1 MKKLGNK
8 NILYAVWIILC
19 AATAFLG
26 GFGHSMLINYAF
38 LAVMG
43 LLILIVDRHGLS
55 KICRITKDLKG
66 ITETF
71 SEAEAQGTQ
80 GNEAYLSLMESMH
93 FTYPETEG
101 DWMRLQ
107 ESWKSSDGMDC
118 DVEDYIFES
127 ELLESCNYNVCT
139 QVAGI
144 LTALGILGTFL
155 GLVLGLRSF
164 DFSNADQMTSSVEA
178 LVGGLNVA
186 FYTSIYGVTL
196 SILYNII
203 FRRITT
209 GLTQELNHFYDAF
222 NSALEPVSQKAMVE
236 RMDSRQAENNALMQ
250 DIKALLDERLGERL
264 GHQMAETLTPVFDR
278 IIQSLD
284 SMMLDFHK
292 EQANSLEK
300 IVDAFVDRMGGALNS
315 HVKAL
320 GESVDELSQ
329 AQKTMSVE
337 LQRLIK
343 QIVKT
348 SKDTSQINEHA
359 GIILEQLSG
368 YIPLLTQTSQDS
380 AKVIENMTQWSEDVQ
395 KMTDTQQKVMKEMAV
410 EQNELLKVMAE
421 HEGNLD
427 QTCEE
432 ISANQQQLSESLT
445 EFTKAAQIIAEREE
459 DPLQLDGIK
468 DMLSGYMTTMQKL
481 QQESAQNIENIQS
494 AGIKEMLTYVSAQTE
509 ANAKESQAVQQK
521 LTEELQKLAKTQED
535 IVFLNAKIANTLS
548 SLTGTGKIQLPSKGM
563 QQDEEKWSKVL
574 NEKMDAW
581 IREQKA
587 FQERLLQLEE
597 ERSQPFWSR
606 WGRK

>member
-222 NSALEPVSQKAMVE
+222 NSALEPVSQKAMAE

-380 AKVIENMTQWSEDVQ
+380 AKVIENMVKWSEDIQ
-395 KMTDTQQKVMKEMAV
+395 KMTDTQHLAMEKMTV
-410 EQNELLKVMAE
+410 EQNDLLKVMAE

-494 AGIKEMLTYVSAQTE
+494 AGIREMLTYVSAQTE

-548 SLTGTGKIQLPSKGM
+548 SLTGTGKIQLPSKGL

>member
-284 SMMLDFHK
+284 SMMMDFHK

-300 IVDAFVDRMGGALNS
+300 MVDAFVDRMGGALNS

-348 SKDTSQINEHA
+348 SKDTSHINEHA

-380 AKVIENMTQWSEDVQ
+380 AKVIENMVKWSEDIQ
-395 KMTDTQQKVMKEMAV
+395 KMTDTQHLAMEKMTV
-410 EQNELLKVMAE
+410 EQNDLLKVMAE

-548 SLTGTGKIQLPSKGM
+548 SLTGTGKIQLPSKGL

>member
-380 AKVIENMTQWSEDVQ
+380 AKVIENMVKWSEDIQ
-395 KMTDTQQKVMKEMAV
+395 KMTDTQHLAMEKMTV
-410 EQNELLKVMAE
+410 EQNDLLKVMAE

-432 ISANQQQLSESLT
+432 ISANQQQLSESLVQ
-445 EFTKAAQIIAEREE
+445 FTKAAETLAEREQDPMQFE
-459 DPLQLDGIK
+459 DIK
-468 DMLSGYMTTMQKL
+468 DMLSGYMTTMQQL
-481 QQESAQNIENIQS
+481 QRESAQNIENIQS

-548 SLTGTGKIQLPSKGM
+548 SLTGTGKIQLPSKGL

>member
-71 SEAEAQGTQ
+71 SEAEAKGTQ

-222 NSALEPVSQKAMVE
+222 NSALEPVSQKAMAE

-300 IVDAFVDRMGGALNS
+300 MVDAFVDRMGGALNS

-548 SLTGTGKIQLPSKGM
+548 SLTGTGKIQLPSKGL

>member
-1 MKKLGNK
+1 MKKSGNK

-380 AKVIENMTQWSEDVQ
+380 AKVIENMVKWSEDIQ
-395 KMTDTQQKVMKEMAV
+395 KMTDTQHLAMEKMTV
-410 EQNELLKVMAE
+410 EQNDLLKVMAE

-432 ISANQQQLSESLT
+432 ISANQQQLSESLVQ
-445 EFTKAAQIIAEREE
+445 FTKAAETLAEREQDPMQFE
-459 DPLQLDGIK
+459 DIK
-468 DMLSGYMTTMQKL
+468 DMLSGYMTTMQQL
-481 QQESAQNIENIQS
+481 QRESAQNIENIQS
-494 AGIKEMLTYVSAQTE
+494 AGIREMLTYVSAQTE

-548 SLTGTGKIQLPSKGM
+548 SLTGTGKIQLPSKGL

>member
-1 MKKLGNK
+1 MKKSGNK
-8 NILYAVWIILC
+8 NILYAVWGILC

-26 GFGHSMLINYAF
+26 GFSHSMLINYAF

-71 SEAEAQGTQ
+71 SEAEAKGTQ

-222 NSALEPVSQKAMVE
+222 NSTLEPVSQKAMAE

-250 DIKALLDERLGERL
+250 EIKELLDERLGERL
-264 GHQMAETLTPVFDR
+264 GYQMAETLTPVFDR

-410 EQNELLKVMAE
+410 EQNDLLKTMAE
-421 HEGNLD
+421 HEAHLD
-427 QTCEE
+427 QTCEQ
-432 ISANQQQLSESLT
+432 INLNQQQLSESLVQ
-445 EFTKAAQIIAEREE
+445 FTKAAETLAEREQDPMQFE
-459 DPLQLDGIK
+459 DIK

-494 AGIKEMLTYVSAQTE
+494 AG
-509 ANAKESQAVQQK
+509 
-521 LTEELQKLAKTQED
+521 
-535 IVFLNAKIANTLS
+535 
-548 SLTGTGKIQLPSKGM
+548 TGKIQLPSKAL

-587 FQERLLQLEE
+587 FQERLLELEE

>member
-71 SEAEAQGTQ
+71 SEAEAKGTQ

-368 YIPLLTQTSQDS
+368 YIPLLTQISQDS
-380 AKVIENMTQWSEDVQ
+380 AKVIENMVKWSEDIQ
-395 KMTDTQQKVMKEMAV
+395 KMTDTQHLAMEKMTV
-410 EQNELLKVMAE
+410 EQNDLLKVMAE

-432 ISANQQQLSESLT
+432 ISANQQQLSESLVQ
-445 EFTKAAQIIAEREE
+445 FTKAAETLAEREQDPMQFE
-459 DPLQLDGIK
+459 DIK
-468 DMLSGYMTTMQKL
+468 DMLSGYMTTMQQL
-481 QQESAQNIENIQS
+481 QRESAQNIENIQS
-494 AGIKEMLTYVSAQTE
+494 AGIREMLTYVSAQTE

-548 SLTGTGKIQLPSKGM
+548 SLTGTGKIQLPSKGL

>member
-1 MKKLGNK
+1 MKKSGNK
-8 NILYAVWIILC
+8 NILYAVWGILC
-19 AATAFLG
+19 AATVFLG
-26 GFGHSMLINYAF
+26 GFSHSMLINYAF

-71 SEAEAQGTQ
+71 SEAEAKGTQ

-209 GLTQELNHFYDAF
+209 GLIQELNHFYDAF
-222 NSALEPVSQKAMVE
+222 HSALEPVSQKAMAE

-250 DIKALLDERLGERL
+250 EIKELLDERLGERL
-264 GHQMAETLTPVFDR
+264 GYQMAETLTPVFDR

-300 IVDAFVDRMGGALNS
+300 IVDAFVDRIGGALNS

-410 EQNELLKVMAE
+410 EQNELLKTMAE
-421 HEGNLD
+421 HEAHLD
-427 QTCEE
+427 QTCEQ
-432 ISANQQQLSESLT
+432 INLNQQQLSESLVQ
-445 EFTKAAQIIAEREE
+445 FTKAAETLAEREQDPMQFE
-459 DPLQLDGIK
+459 DIK

-494 AGIKEMLTYVSAQTE
+494 AG
-509 ANAKESQAVQQK
+509 
-521 LTEELQKLAKTQED
+521 
-535 IVFLNAKIANTLS
+535 
-548 SLTGTGKIQLPSKGM
+548 TGKIQLPSKAL

>member
-368 YIPLLTQTSQDS
+368 YIPLLTQISQDS
-380 AKVIENMTQWSEDVQ
+380 AKVIENMVKWSEDIQ
-395 KMTDTQQKVMKEMAV
+395 KMTDTQHLAMEKMTV
-410 EQNELLKVMAE
+410 EQNDLLKVMAE

-459 DPLQLDGIK
+459 EPLQLDGIK

>member
-144 LTALGILGTFL
+144 LTALGLLGTFL

-368 YIPLLTQTSQDS
+368 YIPLLTQISQDS
-380 AKVIENMTQWSEDVQ
+380 AKVIENMVKWSEDIQ
-395 KMTDTQQKVMKEMAV
+395 KMTDTQHLAMEKMTV
-410 EQNELLKVMAE
+410 EQNDLLKVMAE

-432 ISANQQQLSESLT
+432 ISANQQQLSESLVQ
-445 EFTKAAQIIAEREE
+445 FTKAAETLAEREQDPMQFE
-459 DPLQLDGIK
+459 DIK
-468 DMLSGYMTTMQKL
+468 DMLSGYMTTMQQL
-481 QQESAQNIENIQS
+481 QRESAQNIENIQS
-494 AGIKEMLTYVSAQTE
+494 AGIREMLTYVSAQTE

-548 SLTGTGKIQLPSKGM
+548 SLTGTGKIQLPSKGL

>member
-368 YIPLLTQTSQDS
+368 YIPLLTQISQDS
-380 AKVIENMTQWSEDVQ
+380 AKVIENMVKWSEDIQ
-395 KMTDTQQKVMKEMAV
+395 KMTDTQHLAMEKMTV
-410 EQNELLKVMAE
+410 EQNDLLKVMAE

-494 AGIKEMLTYVSAQTE
+494 AGIREMLTYVSAQTE

-548 SLTGTGKIQLPSKGM
+548 SLTGTGKIQLPSKGL

>member
-1 MKKLGNK
+1 MKKSGNK
-8 NILYAVWIILC
+8 NILYAVWGILC

-26 GFGHSMLINYAF
+26 GFSHSMLINYAF

-43 LLILIVDRHGLS
+43 LFILIADRHGLS
-55 KICRITKDLKG
+55 KICRVTKDLKG

-71 SEAEAQGTQ
+71 SEAEAKGTQ

-222 NSALEPVSQKAMVE
+222 NSALEPVSQKAMAE

-250 DIKALLDERLGERL
+250 EIKELLDERLGERL
-264 GHQMAETLTPVFDR
+264 GCQMAETLTPVFDR

-410 EQNELLKVMAE
+410 EQNDLLKTMAE
-421 HEGNLD
+421 HEAHLD
-427 QTCEE
+427 QTCEQ
-432 ISANQQQLSESLT
+432 INLNQQQLSESLVQ
-445 EFTKAAQIIAEREE
+445 FTKAAETLAEREQDPMQFE
-459 DPLQLDGIK
+459 DIK

-494 AGIKEMLTYVSAQTE
+494 TGIKEMLTYVSAQTE

-521 LTEELQKLAKTQED
+521 MTEELQKLAKTQED

-548 SLTGTGKIQLPSKGM
+548 SLTGTGKIQLPSKGL
-563 QQDEEKWSKVL
+563 QQNEEKWSKVL

-587 FQERLLQLEE
+587 FQERLLELEE

>member
-203 FRRITT
+203 FRRITA

-380 AKVIENMTQWSEDVQ
+380 AKVIENMVKWSQDIQ
-395 KMTDTQQKVMKEMAV
+395 KMTDTQHLAMEKMTV
-410 EQNELLKVMAE
+410 EQNDLLKVMAE

-432 ISANQQQLSESLT
+432 ISANQQQLSESLVQ
-445 EFTKAAQIIAEREE
+445 FTKAAETLAEREQDPMQFE
-459 DPLQLDGIK
+459 DIK
-468 DMLSGYMTTMQKL
+468 DMLSGYMTTMQQL
-481 QQESAQNIENIQS
+481 QRESAQNIENIQS

-548 SLTGTGKIQLPSKGM
+548 SLTGTGKIQLPSKGL

-597 ERSQPFWSR
+597 KRSQPFWSR

>member
-1 MKKLGNK
+1 MKKSGNK
-8 NILYAVWIILC
+8 NILYAVWGILC

-26 GFGHSMLINYAF
+26 GFSHSMLINYAF

-43 LLILIVDRHGLS
+43 LLIWIVDRHGLS

-71 SEAEAQGTQ
+71 SEAEAKGTQ

-222 NSALEPVSQKAMVE
+222 NSALEPVSQKAMAE

-250 DIKALLDERLGERL
+250 EIKELLDERLGERL
-264 GHQMAETLTPVFDR
+264 GYQMAETLTPVFDR

-300 IVDAFVDRMGGALNS
+300 IVDAFVDRMCGALNS

-329 AQKTMSVE
+329 AQKTMSVD

-368 YIPLLTQTSQDS
+368 YSPLLTQTSQDS

-410 EQNELLKVMAE
+410 EQNELLKTMAE
-421 HEGNLD
+421 HEAHLD
-427 QTCEE
+427 QTCEQ
-432 ISANQQQLSESLT
+432 INLNQQQLSESLVQ
-445 EFTKAAQIIAEREE
+445 FTKAAETLAEREE

-494 AGIKEMLTYVSAQTE
+494 AGA
-509 ANAKESQAVQQK
+509 
-521 LTEELQKLAKTQED
+521 
-535 IVFLNAKIANTLS
+535 
-548 SLTGTGKIQLPSKGM
+548 GKIQLPSKGL

>member
-43 LLILIVDRHGLS
+43 LLILIVARHGLS

-222 NSALEPVSQKAMVE
+222 NSALEPVSQKAMAE

-250 DIKALLDERLGERL
+250 EIKELLVERLGERL
-264 GHQMAETLTPVFDR
+264 GYQMAETLTPVFDR

-380 AKVIENMTQWSEDVQ
+380 AKVIENMVKWSEDIQ
-395 KMTDTQQKVMKEMAV
+395 KMTDTQHLAIEKMTV
-410 EQNELLKVMAE
+410 EQNDLLKVMAE

-432 ISANQQQLSESLT
+432 ISANQQQLSESLVQ
-445 EFTKAAQIIAEREE
+445 FTKAAETLAEREQDPMQFE
-459 DPLQLDGIK
+459 DIK
-468 DMLSGYMTTMQKL
+468 DMLSGYMTTMQQL
-481 QQESAQNIENIQS
+481 QRESAQNIENIQS

-548 SLTGTGKIQLPSKGM
+548 SLTGTGKIQLPSKGL

-587 FQERLLQLEE
+587 FQERLLQLEK

>member
-1 MKKLGNK
+1 MKKSGNK
-8 NILYAVWIILC
+8 NFLYAAWIALC
-19 AATAFLG
+19 AATAVLG
-26 GFGHSMLINYAF
+26 GFDRSMLINYVF
-38 LAVMG
+38 LALMG
-43 LLILIVDRHGLS
+43 MLIFVADKHGIS
-55 KICRITKDLKG
+55 KVCRISDDLKR
-66 ITETF
+66 ITDALL
-71 SEAEAQGTQ
+71 EAKKKGTR
-80 GNEAYLSLMESMH
+80 GNKAYLALMERMH

-101 DWMRLQ
+101 DWMRLR

-118 DVEDYIFES
+118 NVEDYIFES
-127 ELLESCNYNVCT
+127 EILESCNYNVCT

-155 GLVLGLRSF
+155 GLVMGLRSF

-186 FYTSIYGVTL
+186 FYTSIYGVSL

-203 FRRITT
+203 FRRTTT

-222 NSALEPVSQKAMVE
+222 HSVLEPVSQKAMAE

-250 DIKALLDERLGERL
+250 EIKELLDERLGERL
-264 GHQMAETLTPVFDR
+264 GYQMAETLTPVFDR
-278 IIQSLD
+278 IVQALD

-410 EQNELLKVMAE
+410 EQNDLLKTMAE
-421 HEGNLD
+421 HEAHLD
-427 QTCEE
+427 QTCEQ
-432 ISANQQQLSESLT
+432 INLNQQQLSESLVQ
-445 EFTKAAQIIAEREE
+445 FT
-459 DPLQLDGIK
+459 
-468 DMLSGYMTTMQKL
+468 
-481 QQESAQNIENIQS
+481 
-494 AGIKEMLTYVSAQTE
+494 
-509 ANAKESQAVQQK
+509 
-521 LTEELQKLAKTQED
+521 
-535 IVFLNAKIANTLS
+535 
-548 SLTGTGKIQLPSKGM
+548 
-563 QQDEEKWSKVL
+563 
-574 NEKMDAW
+574 
-581 IREQKA
+581 
-587 FQERLLQLEE
+587 
-597 ERSQPFWSR
+597 
-606 WGRK
+606 

>member
-494 AGIKEMLTYVSAQTE
+494 AGIREMLTYVSAQTE

-548 SLTGTGKIQLPSKGM
+548 SLTGTGKIQLPSKGL

>member
-300 IVDAFVDRMGGALNS
+300 MVDAFVDRMGGALNS

-380 AKVIENMTQWSEDVQ
+380 AKVIENMVKWSEDIQ
-395 KMTDTQQKVMKEMAV
+395 KMTDTQHLAMEKMTV
-410 EQNELLKVMAE
+410 EQNDLLKVMAE

-432 ISANQQQLSESLT
+432 ISANQQ
-445 EFTKAAQIIAEREE
+445 
-459 DPLQLDGIK
+459 
-468 DMLSGYMTTMQKL
+468 
-481 QQESAQNIENIQS
+481 
-494 AGIKEMLTYVSAQTE
+494 
-509 ANAKESQAVQQK
+509 
-521 LTEELQKLAKTQED
+521 
-535 IVFLNAKIANTLS
+535 
-548 SLTGTGKIQLPSKGM
+548 
-563 QQDEEKWSKVL
+563 
-574 NEKMDAW
+574 
-581 IREQKA
+581 
-587 FQERLLQLEE
+587 
-597 ERSQPFWSR
+597 
-606 WGRK
+606 

>member
-71 SEAEAQGTQ
+71 SEAEAKGTQ

-222 NSALEPVSQKAMVE
+222 NSALEPVSQKAMAE

>member
-1 MKKLGNK
+1 MKKSGNK
-8 NILYAVWIILC
+8 NILYAVWGILC

-26 GFGHSMLINYAF
+26 GFSHSMLINYAF

-71 SEAEAQGTQ
+71 SEAEAKGTQ

-222 NSALEPVSQKAMVE
+222 NSALEPVSQKAMAE

-250 DIKALLDERLGERL
+250 EIKELLDERLGERL
-264 GHQMAETLTPVFDR
+264 GYQMAETLTPVFDR

-329 AQKTMSVE
+329 AQKAMSVE

-410 EQNELLKVMAE
+410 EQNDLLKTMAE
-421 HEGNLD
+421 HEAHLD
-427 QTCEE
+427 QTCEQ
-432 ISANQQQLSESLT
+432 INLNQQQLSESLVQ
-445 EFTKAAQIIAEREE
+445 FTKAAETLAEREQDPMQFE
-459 DPLQLDGIK
+459 DIK

-494 AGIKEMLTYVSAQTE
+494 AG
-509 ANAKESQAVQQK
+509 
-521 LTEELQKLAKTQED
+521 
-535 IVFLNAKIANTLS
+535 
-548 SLTGTGKIQLPSKGM
+548 TGKIQLSSKGL

>member
-71 SEAEAQGTQ
+71 SEAEAKGTQ

-222 NSALEPVSQKAMVE
+222 NSALEPVSQKAMAE

-250 DIKALLDERLGERL
+250 EIKELLDERLGERL
-264 GHQMAETLTPVFDR
+264 GYQMAETLTPVFDR

-410 EQNELLKVMAE
+410 EQNELLKTMAE
-421 HEGNLD
+421 HEAHLD
-427 QTCEE
+427 QTCEQ
-432 ISANQQQLSESLT
+432 INLNQQQLSDSLT

-521 LTEELQKLAKTQED
+521 MTEELQKLAKTQED

-548 SLTGTGKIQLPSKGM
+548 SLTGAGKIQLPSKGL

>member
-380 AKVIENMTQWSEDVQ
+380 AKVIENMVKWSEDIQ
-395 KMTDTQQKVMKEMAV
+395 KMTDTQHLAMEKMTV
-410 EQNELLKVMAE
+410 EQNDLLKVMAE

-459 DPLQLDGIK
+459 EPLQLDGIK

-494 AGIKEMLTYVSAQTE
+494 AGIREMLTYVSAQTE

-548 SLTGTGKIQLPSKGM
+548 SLTGTGKIQLPSKGL

>member
-1 MKKLGNK
+1 MKKSGNK
-8 NILYAVWIILC
+8 NILYAVWGILC

-26 GFGHSMLINYAF
+26 GFSHSMLINYAF

-71 SEAEAQGTQ
+71 SEAEAKGTR

-300 IVDAFVDRMGGALNS
+300 IVDAFVDRIGGALNS

-368 YIPLLTQTSQDS
+368 YIPILTQTSQDS

-395 KMTDTQQKVMKEMAV
+395 KMTDTQQKAD
-410 EQNELLKVMAE
+410 
-421 HEGNLD
+421 EGN
-427 QTCEE
+427 
-432 ISANQQQLSESLT
+432 
-445 EFTKAAQIIAEREE
+445 
-459 DPLQLDGIK
+459 
-468 DMLSGYMTTMQKL
+468 
-481 QQESAQNIENIQS
+481 
-494 AGIKEMLTYVSAQTE
+494 
-509 ANAKESQAVQQK
+509 
-521 LTEELQKLAKTQED
+521 
-535 IVFLNAKIANTLS
+535 
-548 SLTGTGKIQLPSKGM
+548 
-563 QQDEEKWSKVL
+563 
-574 NEKMDAW
+574 
-581 IREQKA
+581 
-587 FQERLLQLEE
+587 
-597 ERSQPFWSR
+597 
-606 WGRK
+606 GR

>member
-1 MKKLGNK
+1 MKKSGNK
-8 NILYAVWIILC
+8 NFLYAAWIALC

-71 SEAEAQGTQ
+71 SEAEAKGTQ

-368 YIPLLTQTSQDS
+368 YIPLLTQISQDS
-380 AKVIENMTQWSEDVQ
+380 AKVIENMVKWSEDIQ
-395 KMTDTQQKVMKEMAV
+395 KMTDTQHLAMEKMTV
-410 EQNELLKVMAE
+410 EQNDLLKVMAE

-432 ISANQQQLSESLT
+432 ISANQQQLSESLVQ
-445 EFTKAAQIIAEREE
+445 FTKAAETLAEREQDPMQFE
-459 DPLQLDGIK
+459 DIK

-494 AGIKEMLTYVSAQTE
+494 AGIREMLTYVSAQTE

-548 SLTGTGKIQLPSKGM
+548 SLTGTGKIQLPSKGL

>member
-300 IVDAFVDRMGGALNS
+300 IVDAFVDRMGGALKS

-380 AKVIENMTQWSEDVQ
+380 AKVIENMVKWSEDIQ
-395 KMTDTQQKVMKEMAV
+395 KMTDTQHLAMEKMTV
-410 EQNELLKVMAE
+410 EQNDLLKVMAE

-548 SLTGTGKIQLPSKGM
+548 SLTGTGKIQLPSKGL

>member
-1 MKKLGNK
+1 MKKSGNK
-8 NILYAVWIILC
+8 NLLYAAWIALC
-19 AATAFLG
+19 AATAVLG
-26 GFGHSMLINYAF
+26 GFNRSMLINYVF
-38 LAVMG
+38 LALMG
-43 LLILIVDRHGLS
+43 MLIFIADKHGIS
-55 KICRITKDLKG
+55 KVCRISDDLKRITDALLEAKAKG
-66 ITETF
+66 IR
-71 SEAEAQGTQ
+71 
-80 GNEAYLSLMESMH
+80 GNKAYLDLMERMH

-101 DWMRLQ
+101 DWMRLR

-118 DVEDYIFES
+118 NVEDYIFES
-127 ELLESCNYNVCT
+127 EILESCNYNVCT

-155 GLVLGLRSF
+155 GLVMGLRSF

-186 FYTSIYGVTL
+186 FYTSIYGVSL

-203 FRRITT
+203 FRRTTT

-222 NSALEPVSQKAMVE
+222 HSVLEPVSQKAMAE
-236 RMDSRQAENNALMQ
+236 RMDSRQAENNALIQ

-278 IIQSLD
+278 IVQALD

-320 GESVDELSQ
+320 GESVNALSQ
-329 AQKTMSVE
+329 AQREMSIE
-337 LQRLIK
+337 LYKLIR

-348 SKDTSQINEHA
+348 GQNTSQINEHA
-359 GIILEQLSG
+359 GIILEQLSN
-368 YIPLLTQTSQDS
+368 YIPLLEQNSQDS
-380 AKVIENMTQWSEDVQ
+380 AKVIENMVKWSEDIQ
-395 KMTDTQQKVMKEMAV
+395 KMTDTQHLAMEKMTV
-410 EQNELLKVMAE
+410 EQNDLLKVMAE

-427 QTCEE
+427 ETCEK
-432 ISANQQQLSESLT
+432 ISANQQQLSESLVQ
-445 EFTKAAQIIAEREE
+445 FTKAAETLAEREQ
-459 DPLQLDGIK
+459 DPMQFDDIK
-468 DMLSGYMTTMQKL
+468 EMLSGYMTTMQKL

-494 AGIKEMLTYVSAQTE
+494 AGIREMLTYVSAQTE

-521 LTEELQKLAKTQED
+521 MTEELQKLAKTQED

-548 SLTGTGKIQLPSKGM
+548 SLTGTGKIQLPSKGL

-581 IREQKA
+581 IKEQKA
-587 FQERLLQLEE
+587 FQERLLELEE

>member
-1 MKKLGNK
+1 MKKSGNK
-8 NILYAVWIILC
+8 NILYAVWGILC

-26 GFGHSMLINYAF
+26 GFSHSMLINYAF

-71 SEAEAQGTQ
+71 SEAEAKGTQ

-209 GLTQELNHFYDAF
+209 CKFCSNG
-222 NSALEPVSQKAMVE
+222 
-236 RMDSRQAENNALMQ
+236 
-250 DIKALLDERLGERL
+250 
-264 GHQMAETLTPVFDR
+264 TP
-278 IIQSLD
+278 
-284 SMMLDFHK
+284 
-292 EQANSLEK
+292 
-300 IVDAFVDRMGGALNS
+300 
-315 HVKAL
+315 
-320 GESVDELSQ
+320 
-329 AQKTMSVE
+329 
-337 LQRLIK
+337 
-343 QIVKT
+343 
-348 SKDTSQINEHA
+348 
-359 GIILEQLSG
+359 IL
-368 YIPLLTQTSQDS
+368 
-380 AKVIENMTQWSEDVQ
+380 
-395 KMTDTQQKVMKEMAV
+395 
-410 EQNELLKVMAE
+410 
-421 HEGNLD
+421 
-427 QTCEE
+427 
-432 ISANQQQLSESLT
+432 
-445 EFTKAAQIIAEREE
+445 
-459 DPLQLDGIK
+459 
-468 DMLSGYMTTMQKL
+468 
-481 QQESAQNIENIQS
+481 
-494 AGIKEMLTYVSAQTE
+494 
-509 ANAKESQAVQQK
+509 
-521 LTEELQKLAKTQED
+521 KLA
-535 IVFLNAKIANTLS
+535 VH
-548 SLTGTGKIQLPSKGM
+548 
-563 QQDEEKWSKVL
+563 
-574 NEKMDAW
+574 
-581 IREQKA
+581 
-587 FQERLLQLEE
+587 
-597 ERSQPFWSR
+597 PF
-606 WGRK
+606 

>member
-380 AKVIENMTQWSEDVQ
+380 AKVIENMVKWSEDIQ
-395 KMTDTQQKVMKEMAV
+395 KMTDTQHLAMEKMTV
-410 EQNELLKVMAE
+410 EQNDLLKVMAE

-468 DMLSGYMTTMQKL
+468 DMLSGYMTTMKKL

-548 SLTGTGKIQLPSKGM
+548 SLTGTGKIQLPSKGL

>member
-236 RMDSRQAENNALMQ
+236 RMDSRQEENNALMQ

-380 AKVIENMTQWSEDVQ
+380 AKVIENMVKWSEDIQ
-395 KMTDTQQKVMKEMAV
+395 KMTDTQHLAMEKMTV
-410 EQNELLKVMAE
+410 EQNDLLKVMAE

-468 DMLSGYMTTMQKL
+468 DMLSGYMTTMQQL
-481 QQESAQNIENIQS
+481 QRESAQNIENIQS
-494 AGIKEMLTYVSAQTE
+494 AGIREMLTYVSAQTE

-548 SLTGTGKIQLPSKGM
+548 SLTGTGKIQLPSKGL

>member
-380 AKVIENMTQWSEDVQ
+380 AKVIENMVKWSEDIQ
-395 KMTDTQQKVMKEMAV
+395 KMTDTQHLAMEKMTV
-410 EQNELLKVMAE
+410 EQNDLLKVMAE

-548 SLTGTGKIQLPSKGM
+548 SLTGTGKIQLPSKGL
-563 QQDEEKWSKVL
+563 QQEEEKWSKVL

>member
-380 AKVIENMTQWSEDVQ
+380 AKVIENMVKWSEDIQ
-395 KMTDTQQKVMKEMAV
+395 KMTDTQHLAMEKMTV
-410 EQNELLKVMAE
+410 EQNDLLKVMAE

-432 ISANQQQLSESLT
+432 ISANQQQLSESLVQ
-445 EFTKAAQIIAEREE
+445 FTKAAETLAEREQDPMQFE
-459 DPLQLDGIK
+459 DIK
-468 DMLSGYMTTMQKL
+468 DMLSGYMTTMQQL
-481 QQESAQNIENIQS
+481 QRESAQNIENIQS
-494 AGIKEMLTYVSAQTE
+494 AGIREMLTYVSAQTE

-548 SLTGTGKIQLPSKGM
+548 SLTGTGKIQLPSKGL

-597 ERSQPFWSR
+597 ERSQPIWSR

>member
-71 SEAEAQGTQ
+71 SEAEAKGTQ

-368 YIPLLTQTSQDS
+368 YIPLLTQISQDS

>member
-1 MKKLGNK
+1 MKKSGNK
-8 NILYAVWIILC
+8 NILYAVWGILC

-26 GFGHSMLINYAF
+26 GFSHSMLINYAF

-71 SEAEAQGTQ
+71 SEAEAEGTQ

-222 NSALEPVSQKAMVE
+222 NSALEPVSQKAMAE

-250 DIKALLDERLGERL
+250 EIKELLDERLGERL
-264 GHQMAETLTPVFDR
+264 GYQMAETLTPVFDR

-329 AQKTMSVE
+329 AQKAMSVE

-395 KMTDTQQKVMKEMAV
+395 KMTDTQQRVMKEMAV
-410 EQNELLKVMAE
+410 EQNELLKTMAE
-421 HEGNLD
+421 HETHLD
-427 QTCEE
+427 QTCEQ
-432 ISANQQQLSESLT
+432 INLNQQQLSDSLT

-494 AGIKEMLTYVSAQTE
+494 AGTREMLTYVSAQTE
-509 ANAKESQAVQQK
+509 ANAKEIQVVQQK
-521 LTEELQKLAKTQED
+521 MTEELQKLAKTQED

>member
-71 SEAEAQGTQ
+71 SEAEAKGTQ

-222 NSALEPVSQKAMVE
+222 NSALEPVSQKAMAE

-250 DIKALLDERLGERL
+250 EIKELLDERLGERL
-264 GHQMAETLTPVFDR
+264 GYQMAETLTPVFDR